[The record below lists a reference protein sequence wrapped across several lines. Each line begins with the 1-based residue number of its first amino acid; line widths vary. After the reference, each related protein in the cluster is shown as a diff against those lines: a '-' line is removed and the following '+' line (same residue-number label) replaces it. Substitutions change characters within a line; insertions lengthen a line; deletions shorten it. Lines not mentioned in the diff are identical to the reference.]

1 LIQHILL
8 KNSFFQVID
17 MQIIDIYP
25 AIIEACDFCDEFSS
39 VSIVEDTFVV
49 CSECLKFIEKQ

>member
-1 LIQHILL
+1 
-8 KNSFFQVID
+8 

-25 AIIEACDFCDEFSS
+25 AIIEACDFCDEFSN

-49 CSECLKFIEKQ
+49 CPNCLKFIEENQ